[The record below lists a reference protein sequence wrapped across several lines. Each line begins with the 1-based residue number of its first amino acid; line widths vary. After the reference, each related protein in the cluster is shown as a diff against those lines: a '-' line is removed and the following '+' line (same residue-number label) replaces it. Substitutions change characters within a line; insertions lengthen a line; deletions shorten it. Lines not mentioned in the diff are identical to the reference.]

1 VKKIRPIRTALVL
14 TAILSGSF
22 VFAQTESPAPA
33 APRPDAL
40 QNYRIGRD
48 LEIRNRMD
56 EANAYYSEAVRIC
69 IDEISRDNSNMDS
82 YTVLTWA
89 LLRQRRYNE
98 VISWGERA
106 LRYANDYRIIET
118 MGEAYFFINDYARA
132 LSSMQRYVNAL
143 PRGDRA
149 STAYFF
155 MGEIYRNQSKY
166 LLADA
171 AYTTAVAL
179 ESGMVLWWFRLGSVR
194 ESAGDFAP
202 AIEAYEKAL
211 SLNPNYRE
219 ASESL
224 ERVRRLNAAAPQ
236 QTEI

>member
-1 VKKIRPIRTALVL
+1 MAAALILAVN
-14 TAILSGSF
+14 ILSGSLI
-22 VFAQTESPAPA
+22 FAQTEAPNPAPG
-33 APRPDAL
+33 APHPDAL

-48 LEIRNRMD
+48 LEARNRPD
-56 EANAYYSEAVRIC
+56 EASVYYSEAVRIC
-69 IDEISRDNSNMDS
+69 TDEISRNNANMDS

-89 LLRQRRYNE
+89 LLRQRRYGE

-132 LSSMQRYVNAL
+132 LLSMQRYVNAL

-155 MGEIYRNQSKY
+155 MGEIYRNQRKY
-166 LLADA
+166 LLADT

-179 ESGMVLWWFRLGSVR
+179 EGRMVLWWFRLGSVR

-211 SLNPNYRE
+211 SLNPNYKE
-219 ASESL
+219 ATESL

-236 QTEI
+236 AGGT